1 MPHTH
6 QNTAA
11 ILGCVL
17 ALNRTSIKCYIH
29 LEGANSNKV
38 LLTDSKKPCAKVW
51 GRRFRTKFIS
61 HVRKIAF
68 WLTPGATASHMS
80 HHIQNG
86 VQMPQTFLPL
96 GTFKKK
102 KKALVEFWPFLKEQ
116 RMWLKCRGGMH
127 ACHPGTWDGKAVESR
142 VPGQPWLHSQILS
155 KKKKKKKYGRISIC
169 FPYTLVGS
177 PLKYY
182 LKPCR

>member
-102 KKALVEFWPFLKEQ
+102 KKGF
-116 RMWLKCRGGMH
+116 GGVLAILEGTENVAEVQGWN
-127 ACHPGTWDGKAVESR
+127 ACMSSR
-142 VPGQPWLHSQILS
+142 HLGWQGS
-155 KKKKKKKYGRISIC
+155 RISSSR
-169 FPYTLVGS
+169 PALAT
-177 PLKYY
+177 
-182 LKPCR
+182 

>member
-17 ALNRTSIKCYIH
+17 ALNRTPIKCYIH

-38 LLTDSKKPCAKVW
+38 LLIDSKKPCAKAW
-51 GRRFRTKFIS
+51 GCRFRTKFTS

-86 VQMPQTFLPL
+86 VQMPQTFLLL
-96 GTFKKK
+96 GAFKKS
-102 KKALVEFWPFLKEQ
+102 F
-116 RMWLKCRGGMH
+116 GGVMAILEGTENVAEVQGWN
-127 ACHPGTWDGKAVESR
+127 ACMSS
-142 VPGQPWLHSQILS
+142 LHLEWQGS
-155 KKKKKKKYGRISIC
+155 RISSSR
-169 FPYTLVGS
+169 PALAT
-177 PLKYY
+177 
-182 LKPCR
+182 